1 MISMKNLKSAV
12 VIILLLSAGI
22 FQSAAAQQKFEKAIF
37 YKVIATGDITATD
50 NELTVVEGSTAMIK
64 EGYEGALLMRKG
76 SLVSHI
82 KRKMDLFKAGRTKLE
97 KCIADNI
104 DDTELRFL
112 RLAIEEHTPKI
123 IKYHNDIQKDKLI
136 VQKNFSN
143 LSPVVQHAIL
153 DYTKNSKVLH
163 AEDL

>member
-1 MISMKNLKSAV
+1 MFEFMISMKNLKSAV

-82 KRKMDLFKAGRTKLE
+82 KRKMI
-97 KCIADNI
+97 C
-104 DDTELRFL
+104 LR
-112 RLAIEEHTPKI
+112 RAAQ
-123 IKYHNDIQKDKLI
+123 NW
-136 VQKNFSN
+136 KN
-143 LSPVVQHAIL
+143 V
-153 DYTKNSKVLH
+153 
-163 AEDL
+163 

>member
-1 MISMKNLKSAV
+1 MIRMKKLNPAV
-12 VIILLLSAGI
+12 VIVLLLSAGV
-22 FQSAAAQQKFEKAIF
+22 FKSATAQEKFSKAEF
-37 YKVIATGDITATD
+37 YTIMATGGTDAID
-50 NELTVVEGSTAMIK
+50 NELTVVDEGSAVIK
-64 EGYEGALLMRKG
+64 DGYEGALLMKKA
-76 SLVSHI
+76 SLVSRP
-82 KRKMDLFKAGRTKLE
+82 KKKLDLFKEGRIELE

-112 RLAIEEHTPKI
+112 RLAVEEHAPKI
-123 IKYHNDIQKDKLI
+123 VKYHNDIEKDKLI
-136 VQKNFSN
+136 VQKNFRN

>member
-1 MISMKNLKSAV
+1 
-12 VIILLLSAGI
+12 
-22 FQSAAAQQKFEKAIF
+22 
-37 YKVIATGDITATD
+37 
-50 NELTVVEGSTAMIK
+50 
-64 EGYEGALLMRKG
+64 
-76 SLVSHI
+76 
-82 KRKMDLFKAGRTKLE
+82 LFKAGRTKLE